1 MNVQLTVKW
10 GPAGQ
15 VHTGQAGPFM
25 FPLYCD
31 YTNFT
36 VYAWDVGADIK
47 DDAQATVKNVS
58 NSMRQRDE
66 S

>member
-1 MNVQLTVKW
+1 
-10 GPAGQ
+10 
-15 VHTGQAGPFM
+15 M

>member
-1 MNVQLTVKW
+1 
-10 GPAGQ
+10 
-15 VHTGQAGPFM
+15 M

-58 NSMRQRDE
+58 YFIKLRDE